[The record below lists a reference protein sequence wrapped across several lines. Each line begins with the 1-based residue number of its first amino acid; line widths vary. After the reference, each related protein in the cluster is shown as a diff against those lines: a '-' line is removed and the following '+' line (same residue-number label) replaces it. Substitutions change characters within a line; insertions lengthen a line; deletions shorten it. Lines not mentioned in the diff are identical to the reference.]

1 MEVKW
6 GQHTNWSN
14 YANTKNNSFWLKFIV
29 EIFHEFLT
37 TFHMDAPVDPAADET
52 VNIQILALTLHFEVN
67 TDYTV

>member
-1 MEVKW
+1 MQIPKRLFLTE
-6 GQHTNWSN
+6 
-14 YANTKNNSFWLKFIV
+14 IV

-67 TDYTV
+67 TDNTV